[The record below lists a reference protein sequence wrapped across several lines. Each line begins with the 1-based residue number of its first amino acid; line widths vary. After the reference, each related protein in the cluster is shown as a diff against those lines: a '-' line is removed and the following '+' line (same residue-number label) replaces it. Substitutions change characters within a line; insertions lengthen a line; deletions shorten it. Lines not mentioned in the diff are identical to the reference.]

1 MGFLDSIRARLRG
14 HTGARGS
21 GGGRS
26 SFSGNDTS
34 YWVYAKCG
42 RCGEPL
48 RARIN
53 LMNDPS
59 RDDDGV
65 SWVVRKGLSGSGAKL
80 CFQTVEVTLK
90 FDAKKQK
97 VLAQEAVGGEIITI
111 EAYEALKRESSD
123 KQTGTS
129 ESVDR

>member
-1 MGFLDSIRARLRG
+1 MGFLDSVKTLLRG
-14 HTGARGS
+14 ERRGS

-26 SFSGNDTS
+26 NFGGNDTS

-65 SWVVRKGLSGSGAKL
+65 SWVVRKGLSGNGAKL

-97 VLAQEAVGGEIITI
+97 ILAHEAVGGELITA
-111 EAYEALKRESSD
+111 EAYGALKQESRD
-123 KQTGTS
+123 TPTGTRAS
-129 ESVDR
+129 DDR